1 MHTSSLSLRTNDS
14 VPMLGDLQE
23 LKASHYFALI
33 DEDDNGLVD
42 ARDFEIR
49 AERLA
54 EARNVTDFDAQAELR
69 DRVMAWWEHLCA
81 VADLDDDD
89 RVTRE
94 EWETYWESLQASV
107 RQAEGETGRTIQSLE
122 RAARG
127 TFQAM
132 NMTDTAHVT
141 EEEYAAWLEA
151 WGVPESKAAFDRL
164 DRDDTGVLTEQ
175 DLVMAVKEFYLSND
189 PQAPGNV
196 LYGELPW

>member
-1 MHTSSLSLRTNDS
+1 
-14 VPMLGDLQE
+14 MLGDLQE
-23 LKASHYFALI
+23 LKASYYFDLI

-49 AERLA
+49 AERMA
-54 EARNVTDFDAQAELR
+54 EARNVSDPEARAALR
-69 DRVMAWWEHLCA
+69 DRVMTWWEHLCA
-81 VADLDDDD
+81 LADTDDDD

-94 EWETYWESLQASV
+94 EWETYWEALQVSV
-107 RQAEGETGRTIQSLE
+107 RQSEEDDSRTLRSLE

-132 NMTDTAHVT
+132 NTTGGEEVT
-141 EEEYAAWLEA
+141 EEEYAEWLQA
-151 WGVPESKAAFDRL
+151 WGVPESKAAFERL
-164 DRDDTGVLTEQ
+164 DRDGTGGLTEQ

>member
-1 MHTSSLSLRTNDS
+1 
-14 VPMLGDLQE
+14 MLGDLQE

-49 AERLA
+49 AERMA
-54 EARNVTDFDAQAELR
+54 DARDVTDPEARAELR
-69 DRVMAWWEHLCA
+69 TRVMTWWEHLCA
-81 VADLDDDD
+81 LADVDDDG

-94 EWETYWESLQASV
+94 EWETYWEALQVSVDEAEDGRSRTLRSLD
-107 RQAEGETGRTIQSLE
+107 
-122 RAARG
+122 RAAHG

-132 NMTDTAHVT
+132 NTTDTDHVT
-141 EEEYAAWLEA
+141 EDEYAEWLEA

-164 DRDDTGVLTEQ
+164 DRDDTGVLSEQ
-175 DLVMAVKEFYLSND
+175 DLVQAVREFYLSND